1 MVLVNTD
8 AASTAARA
16 LATCAMLGMVALGSR
31 GFATLTVH
39 GGVGSG
45 VGMWHEFWMG
55 SPLGITY
62 PEACPAP
69 RDWSPRP
76 THVPT
81 SKRTVQRPRS
91 QSSKSGFGSYGLG
104 LTFSASGGIFSRS
117 SCARPGGRHRLWLP
131 AGRHSPRASPQY
143 PSSAT
148 LCMGDGTG
156 VVHSTRCTANWRM
169 LRWCV
174 DFLNRRWGGPR
185 DHYKWWKS
193 VNRLHD
199 YLWGVS
205 KHSFGMQVIDISST
219 CDCLDSVDM
228 AYLELL
234 MRKARLMEFS
244 SSPGEPSPPR
254 KGDCNKKDKGTEKS
268 RMGLYG
274 EASIFL
280 GSQKEIGEIMVGADF
295 LDSAAKEVERVTGE
309 VKQIRKAREERSL
322 LSGDS

>member
-91 QSSKSGFGSYGLG
+91 QSSKSGFGSYGLE
-104 LTFSASGGIFSRS
+104 LTFSASGGRFSRT
-117 SCARPGGRHRLWLP
+117 SCARPGDRHRLWYEVQQVRRLP
-131 AGRHSPRASPQY
+131 AGRRSPRSSPQY
-143 PSSAT
+143 PGSAT
-148 LCMGDGTG
+148 ICVGEGTG
-156 VVHSTRCTANWRM
+156 VAHSTRCTADWRM

-174 DFLNRRWGGPR
+174 DFLHRRRSGPW

-193 VNRLHD
+193 VDRLQD
-199 YLWGVS
+199 
-205 KHSFGMQVIDISST
+205 VIG
-219 CDCLDSVDM
+219 CEQ
-228 AYLELL
+228 ALL
-234 MRKARLMEFS
+234 L
-244 SSPGEPSPPR
+244 
-254 KGDCNKKDKGTEKS
+254 GT
-268 RMGLYG
+268 
-274 EASIFL
+274 A
-280 GSQKEIGEIMVGADF
+280 Q
-295 LDSAAKEVERVTGE
+295 RVRRDHG
-309 VKQIRKAREERSL
+309 RC
-322 LSGDS
+322 